1 MNRQWIVWIG
11 SNLWTIVGNWQRCVM
26 ATEIKSTM
34 MRVKS
39 STPDVSSKPKID
51 SLALKKKVIS
61 SSKHP
66 PVSKTKSVTTTVTKS
81 EVSSFSTKTK
91 NYKHPKFFNCWIEFA
106 WFEVRTFNL
115 WVLNSAADLRW
126 LLEIALTV
134 NFRCCSAYCLGFKIH
149 GCSNKYIT
157 WSRRTCIWSV
167 LHVTLLIFFLKKMWY
182 HKAFI
187 LHIVNFN

>member
-1 MNRQWIVWIG
+1 
-11 SNLWTIVGNWQRCVM
+11 M

-91 NYKHPKFFNCWIEFA
+91 NY
-106 WFEVRTFNL
+106 
-115 WVLNSAADLRW
+115 
-126 LLEIALTV
+126 
-134 NFRCCSAYCLGFKIH
+134 
-149 GCSNKYIT
+149 
-157 WSRRTCIWSV
+157 
-167 LHVTLLIFFLKKMWY
+167 
-182 HKAFI
+182 
-187 LHIVNFN
+187 